1 MHERMGNG
9 VVMYICRKTNE
20 STYKETPSFKVVS
33 LIEQSENISEAH
45 GEPVV
50 SEGAAESSSSS
61 SRLILSL
68 VELPLLANLLLG
80 GHDVLHVVD
89 GQRGHDSVE
98 PPQVSVLGNVKILV
112 ILVLGKNVVPK
123 LDELSLYGQTMLRG
137 GYHATYG
144 SS

>member
-1 MHERMGNG
+1 MGNG

-61 SRLILSL
+61 RLILFL

-112 ILVLGKNVVPK
+112 YNWRKNVVPK